1 MMNKEKSFNETIAR
15 EKLFKNQSSD
25 NFVKHLEKIYSDLI
39 STPHFN
45 DEHVIFEDSGV
56 SFFHK
61 ETKEELSWLI
71 VIILRIY
78 INQLGFKASHLIK
91 NKNLLGHIKSI
102 EYDCL
107 GINYHTLINK
117 FGDHKFIFEKDISN
131 E

>member
-1 MMNKEKSFNETIAR
+1 MDKDKSFDEIIVR
-15 EKLFKNQSSD
+15 ERLSRNPSSD
-25 NFVKHLEKIYSDLI
+25 NFLEHVEKIYSDLV

-107 GINYHTLINK
+107 GVNHHTLINEY
-117 FGDHKFIFEKDISN
+117 GDHQIIFEKDISN

>member
-1 MMNKEKSFNETIAR
+1 MNNEKLFNETIAR
-15 EKLFKNQSSD
+15 EKLFKNQFSD
-25 NFVKHLEKIYSDLI
+25 NFVKHLEKIYDDLL

-45 DEHVIFEDSGV
+45 DEYVIFEDSGV
-56 SFFHK
+56 CFFHK
-61 ETKEELSWLI
+61 ETKEELAWLI

-107 GINYHTLINK
+107 GVNHHMLINK
-117 FGDHKFIFEKDISN
+117 YG
-131 E
+131 

>member
-61 ETKEELSWLI
+61 ETKLISI
-71 VIILRIY
+71 VIFDMGKSMCGGQASFLRTTKQQNFPLSKLSSRSRIY
-78 INQLGFKASHLIK
+78 GPVFFPFSTRSFSE
-91 NKNLLGHIKSI
+91 KSSTV
-102 EYDCL
+102 ERL
-107 GINYHTLINK
+107 
-117 FGDHKFIFEKDISN
+117 
-131 E
+131 

>member
-1 MMNKEKSFNETIAR
+1 MNKEKSFNETIAR
-15 EKLFKNQSSD
+15 EKLFQNQSSD
-25 NFVKHLEKIYSDLI
+25 NFVKHLEKIYDDLV

-45 DEHVIFEDSGV
+45 DEYVIFEDSGV

-71 VIILRIY
+71 IIILRIY
-78 INQLGFKASHLIK
+78 VNQLGFQASHLIK

-107 GINYHTLINK
+107 GVNHHMLMNK
-117 FGDHKFIFEKDISN
+117 YGDHKFIFEKDISN